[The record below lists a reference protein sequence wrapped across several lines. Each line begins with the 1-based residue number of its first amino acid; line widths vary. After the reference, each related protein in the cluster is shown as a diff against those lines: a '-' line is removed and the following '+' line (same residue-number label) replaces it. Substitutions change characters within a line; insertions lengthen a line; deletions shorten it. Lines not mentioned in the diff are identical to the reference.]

1 MKVIEALNQG
11 KPTLSF
17 EFFPPKTPEQEK
29 RLFEV
34 IARLKKFN
42 PDYVSVTYGAL
53 GTTREK
59 TFFWVKEIKEKFGIE
74 PVAHLTCIAASKS
87 NLLDQINALDKMG
100 TENILALRG
109 DPPEGIKKFI
119 PPPDGFLFAK
129 DLVAFIK
136 QRAPHFCLGVAGY
149 PEKHPE
155 SPGIEEDIARL
166 KQKVDA
172 GADYIVTQ
180 LFFDNNH
187 YFNFVGRCRKAGI
200 MAPIIPGI
208 MPITSYKLL
217 KKMTKIC
224 GATLPPRLLSELEQH
239 RDSRNAILKIG
250 IEQAVKQCAEL
261 RKSGT
266 PGLHFFVMNQA
277 GPITEILTLLNQP

>member
-1 MKVIEALNQG
+1 MQVIEALKGERQ
-11 KPTLSF
+11 TLSF
-17 EFFPPKTPEQEK
+17 EFFPPKTSEQEK
-29 RLFEV
+29 ELFAV

-53 GTTREK
+53 GTSREK
-59 TFFWVKEIKEKFGIE
+59 TLFWVKEIKQQFGIE
-74 PVAHLTCIAASKS
+74 PVAHLTCVAASRKDILEQLKAFGES
-87 NLLDQINALDKMG
+87 GI
-100 TENILALRG
+100 ENILALRG

-119 PPPDGFLFAK
+119 PPPDGFHFAK

-136 QRAPHFCLGVAGY
+136 QHAPHFCLGVAGY

-155 SPGIEEDIARL
+155 SPGSEEDIAYL

-180 LFFDNNH
+180 LFFDNKH
-187 YFNFVGRCRKAGI
+187 YFNFVERCRKAGI
-200 MAPIIPGI
+200 PVPILPGI

-224 GATLPPRLLSELEQH
+224 GASLPPRLLSDLEQH
-239 RDSRNAILKIG
+239 RNNPLAIRKIG
-250 IEQAVKQCAEL
+250 VEQAAKQGLEL
-261 RKSGT
+261 QKAKV
-266 PGLHFFVMNQA
+266 PGLHFFVMNQS
-277 GPITEILTLLNQP
+277 GPITEVLSLLGR

>member
-1 MKVIEALNQG
+1 MQVIEALLQG
-11 KPTLSF
+11 QPALSF

-29 RLFEV
+29 RLFAV
-34 IARLKKFN
+34 IAQLNKFD

-53 GTTREK
+53 GTSREK

-87 NLLDQINALDKMG
+87 SLLDQIHALDKMG
-100 TENILALRG
+100 IENILALRG
-109 DPPEGIKKFI
+109 DPPEGIKKFV
-119 PPPDGFLFAK
+119 PPPDGFRFAK

-155 SPGIEEDIARL
+155 SPGFEEDIAYL

-180 LFFDNNH
+180 LFFDNKH
-187 YFNFVGRCRKAGI
+187 YFDFVERCRKAGI
-200 MAPIIPGI
+200 RSPIIPGI

-217 KKMTKIC
+217 KKMTRIC
-224 GATLPPRLLSELEQH
+224 GATLPPRLLSNLEQH
-239 RDSRNAILKIG
+239 RNNPMAVRKIG
-250 IEQAVKQCAEL
+250 VEQAAKQCREL
-261 RKSGT
+261 QKAKV

-277 GPITEILTLLNQP
+277 GPITEVLSLLGR